1 MAIEGELEHN
11 NVLIEERE
19 QDIRDIQFQIGEVT
33 EIFQDLAVLVHEQ
46 GDVVDDIEAN
56 IVQTYDK
63 TSSAKEELK
72 KAAQHQKSA
81 RLSLCIILLMAIGG
95 LVVLMLVLNVFNTK

>member
-1 MAIEGELEHN
+1 M
-11 NVLIEERE
+11 
-19 QDIRDIQFQIGEVT
+19 
-33 EIFQDLAVLVHEQ
+33 HEQ

-63 TSSAKEELK
+63 TSSAKEELA
-72 KAAQHQKSA
+72 KAAKHQKAS